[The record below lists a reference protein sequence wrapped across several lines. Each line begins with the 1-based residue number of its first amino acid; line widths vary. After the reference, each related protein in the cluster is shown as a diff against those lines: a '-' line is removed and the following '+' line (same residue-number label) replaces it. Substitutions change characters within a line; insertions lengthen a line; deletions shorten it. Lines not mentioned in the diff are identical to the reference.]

1 MSMLKRTDIFLIK
14 NLAPQRL
21 SRIFNQIKKY
31 KHMKKFIVK
40 ETRPAMATWT
50 YEVEAKSEDEAVA
63 KVFDELDVKK
73 VDLAYNVDF
82 EADMGVE
89 VDEETQV
96 SDEVV
101 TMVSFTRQQLIEYT
115 REIQERCK
123 LAVTEAVNDA
133 GIEGEEYTEL
143 ELDYNNVIQI
153 NFDDRAFIKE
163 IESVIDNAFETDDDS
178 VFDEATNVIT
188 FMSKR

>member
-1 MSMLKRTDIFLIK
+1 MNKSIVNVVIAALKEIEIDGEMMEHIINEVGMRDQMIKQLTPQDDIVELE
-14 NLAPQRL
+14 RG
-21 SRIFNQIKKY
+21 
-31 KHMKKFIVK
+31 
-40 ETRPAMATWT
+40 ETI
-50 YEVEAKSEDEAVA
+50 
-63 KVFDELDVKK
+63 
-73 VDLAYNVDF
+73 
-82 EADMGVE
+82 
-89 VDEETQV
+89 
-96 SDEVV
+96 
-101 TMVSFTRQQLIEYT
+101 MVSFTRQQLIEYT

-163 IESVIDNAFETDDDS
+163 IENVIDNAFETDDDS